1 MSTVIAGPREPT
13 REPTREQAPE
23 QTREPRAP
31 GFWQSTNGKKA
42 AMAVT
47 GTILFLFVIGHLAGN
62 LQIFDSRDR
71 LNAYGHLLKN
81 LGELLWIARG
91 VLIVSVLLHIWASF
105 ELWLRNRKA
114 RPIAYAKKKSVASN
128 YADRT
133 MYWSGP
139 IILAFVIFHL
149 LEFTA
154 GTLHPGAPAFSDTDI
169 YYNVVAGFRVWWVSA
184 WYIFSMILLGFHLR
198 HGIWSAFQSLG
209 ASHPRHTPVL
219 KQAALWIAILI
230 TAGYISIP
238 VAVLAGWVR

>member
-1 MSTVIAGPREPT
+1 MGIAVAGPGEN
-13 REPTREQAPE
+13 
-23 QTREPRAP
+23 RAP
-31 GFWQSTNGKKA
+31 SFWQSTNGKKA
-42 AMAVT
+42 VMAVT
-47 GTILFLFVIGHLAGN
+47 GAILFLFVIGHLLGN
-62 LQIFDSRDR
+62 LQIFDGPAR
-71 LNAYGHLLKN
+71 LNAYSHFLKN

-91 VLIVSVLLHIWASF
+91 TLLVCVLLHIVATIQ
-105 ELWLRNRKA
+105 LALLNQKA
-114 RPIAYAKKKSVASN
+114 RPVGYKKKKSVASS

-154 GTLHPGAPAFSDTDI
+154 GTLHPGADAFSEQDVF
-169 YYNVVAGFRVWWVSA
+169 YNVVAGFSVWWVSA

-198 HGIWSAFQSLG
+198 HGIWSMFQTLG
-209 ASHPRHTPVL
+209 MNHPRHTPVL

-238 VAVLAGWVR
+238 VSVLAGWVR